1 MTGSVPESLAG
12 ALADR
17 YRIERAIGQGGMATV
32 YQATDVKHGRRV
44 AVKVL
49 RSDLAASVGS
59 DRFLREIT
67 IAAQLQ
73 HPHILLLID
82 SGEAGGHLYYV
93 MPLIEGG
100 SPRTRLETREA
111 IAVDEV
117 IRLARQVSD
126 ALDYAHRNGLVH
138 RDIKPENIL
147 LNDGLA
153 VVADFG
159 IAKALTEATDRSLT
173 RTGFPLGTVG
183 YMSPEQAAGFTALDA
198 RSDVFS
204 LACVI
209 YELLV
214 GRVPGM
220 WPSDE
225 SLRVQRFLEA
235 PADHRRQL
243 DLLPAAAE
251 QVLVRGLA
259 LRPEQRYP
267 GPKQMVDDLV
277 QAFRERPRFDESQ
290 VRNIVARA
298 SVLEATAVTADGGLT
313 LGGIQRLAAEVGIPP
328 QHVDRAA
335 KELQRNSPSSPPATF
350 EETAFTS
357 QPRIVVER
365 WIEGDVP
372 DDEYPVVV
380 DEVRMTVG
388 NVGQASVLG
397 RSLAWRTVSAPMQSG
412 VRNVSLLVTP
422 SQGRTRLRIEES
434 LTTMMGGYYGGILG
448 GGTALIMPGSMG
460 LAIAAFGTPLLI
472 PVFLAAGYGGA
483 WVLARKYYR
492 RARSGSP
499 NSMRWPTAWSAT
511 WWRVRAGLDRDFAP
525 EPGSARPLRSGL
537 TPGAKTLAFKDIES
551 EALSG
556 LHPKPAA
563 KGS

>member
-1 MTGSVPESLAG
+1 MTGPVPESLAG
-12 ALADR
+12 ALTDR
-17 YRIERAIGQGGMATV
+17 YRVERAIGQGGMATV
-32 YQATDVKHGRRV
+32 YQATDIKHGRRV

-49 RSDLAASVGS
+49 RPDLAASVGS

-100 SPRTRLETREA
+100 SLRTRLDTGEA
-111 IAVDEV
+111 IPVEEV
-117 IRLARQVSD
+117 VRLARQVSD
-126 ALDYAHRNGLVH
+126 ALDYAHRRGLVH

-159 IAKALTEATDRSLT
+159 IAKALTEASDRSLT
-173 RTGFPLGTVG
+173 RTGFPLGTAG

-235 PADHRRQL
+235 PAEHRRQL

-267 GPKQMVDDLV
+267 GPKLMIDELV

-298 SVLEATAVTADGGLT
+298 SELEATAMTADGSLT

-335 KELQRNSPSSPPATF
+335 RELRPEASAGSSRLSEPFGGAPLSG
-350 EETAFTS
+350 E
-357 QPRIVVER
+357 PRIVVQR
-365 WIEGDVP
+365 WLDSDVP
-372 DDEYPVVV
+372 EDEYAAIV

-388 NVGQASVLG
+388 NVGQASTLG
-397 RSLAWRTVSAPMQSG
+397 RSLAWRTTTNPGQIG
-412 VRNVSLLVTP
+412 RGVSLLVTP
-422 SQGRTRLRIEES
+422 SQGRTRLRIEET
-434 LTTMMGGYYGGILG
+434 LKNLMGGYFGAIMG
-448 GGTALIMPGSMG
+448 GGTAVIVPGSIG
-460 LAIAAFGTPLLI
+460 VAIGALGMPLLV
-472 PVFLAAGYGGA
+472 PVFLLAGYG
-483 WVLARKYYR
+483 
-492 RARSGSP
+492 
-499 NSMRWPTAWSAT
+499 AT
-511 WWRVRAGLDRDFAP
+511 WGV
-525 EPGSARPLRSGL
+525 ARHFYLKAYRKRL
-537 TPGAKTLAFKDIES
+537 EEL
-551 EALSG
+551 EALADRLVDHLVESRDRQDRRR
-556 LHPKPAA
+556 LRP
-563 KGS
+563 

>member
-1 MTGSVPESLAG
+1 MTGPVPESLSG

-17 YRIERAIGQGGMATV
+17 YRIDRAIGQGGMATV
-32 YQATDVKHGRRV
+32 YQATDIKHGRRV

-49 RSDLAASVGS
+49 RSDLAASVGT

-100 SPRTRLETREA
+100 SLRTRLDAGEA
-111 IAVDEV
+111 IPVDEV
-117 IRLARQVSD
+117 ARLARQVSD
-126 ALDYAHRNGLVH
+126 ALDYAHRRGLVH

-159 IAKALTEATDRSLT
+159 IAKALTEASDRSLT

-183 YMSPEQAAGFTALDA
+183 YMSPEQAAGFTDLDA

-214 GRVPGM
+214 GRIPGM

-235 PADHRRQL
+235 PAEHRRQL

-259 LRPEQRYP
+259 LRPEHRYP
-267 GPKQMVDDLV
+267 GPKVMVDELI
-277 QAFRERPRFDESQ
+277 QAFRERPRFDEGQ
-290 VRNIVARA
+290 VRSIVARA
-298 SVLEATAVTADGGLT
+298 SELEASSVTADGSLT

-335 KELQRNSPSSPPATF
+335 RELRPEMSSAELSRLSQPW
-350 EETAFTS
+350 TS

-365 WIEGDVP
+365 WIDGDIP
-372 DDEYPVVV
+372 EDEYATIV

-388 NVGQASVLG
+388 NVGQASTLG
-397 RSLAWRTVSAPMQSG
+397 RSLAWRTVVPSG
-412 VRNVSLLVTP
+412 QLGRNISLLVTP
-422 SQGRTRLRIEES
+422 SQGRTRLRIEEMVS
-434 LTTMMGGYYGGILG
+434 NLMGGYFGAIVG
-448 GGTALIMPGSMG
+448 GGSGAIVPGSVG
-460 LAIAAFGTPLLI
+460 LAVGALGTPLMI
-472 PVFLAAGYGGA
+472 PVFLVVGYGAALGIA
-483 WVLARKYYR
+483 RHFYLKAYNRRSRELNELADRLVHHLVESR
-492 RARSGSP
+492 
-499 NSMRWPTAWSAT
+499 
-511 WWRVRAGLDRDFAP
+511 DRD
-525 EPGSARPLRSGL
+525 ARRRLR
-537 TPGAKTLAFKDIES
+537 P
-551 EALSG
+551 
-556 LHPKPAA
+556 
-563 KGS
+563 